1 MVHIVTDSTADV
13 PDDVARELDITV
25 VPAHI
30 LFGTQSYEDGITL
43 SREEFY
49 RRLADSA
56 ELPTTSAPSAGE
68 FAEVYQRLGGEIVS
82 IHLAAKL
89 SAIMSAA
96 NGGAQLAANARVTL
110 FDTNQVTMGIGWPV
124 IFAAR
129 AARQGQPVDQ
139 IVQLLERI
147 RPRVRVLA
155 ALDTFDYMR
164 GSGSVGWAK
173 AMLGQLLHIK
183 PIVEVRDGEVLS
195 VDRVRTRNK
204 CRERLK
210 QMVLELG
217 RLQALAVLHTR
228 ALDAARTMADELAAL
243 MPDLREPVLVSE
255 ATTTIGT
262 HVGPNGIGVAAVVAE
277 QT

>member
-155 ALDTFDYMR
+155 ALDTFDYIR
-164 GSGSVGWAK
+164 RSGRVGWAK